1 MTQLAVVFPGQ
12 GSQSVGMLL
21 DIAEQYRE
29 VKDTFNE
36 ASQALGLDLWALASE
51 GPASALDQTE
61 NTQPALLAGSMAVW
75 RILTARSSHYTQAML
90 AGHSL
95 GEYSALVAAGALDF
109 SEAIRLVAARG
120 RFMQAAVPSG
130 VGAMAAIIGLD
141 DTAVAELCK
150 AAVLPSQVL
159 SPANYNSVGQVVI
172 AGHAESVA
180 NAIALA
186 KDKGAKMA
194 VPIPVSVP
202 SHCELMRPA
211 AEKLNEALA
220 DIHIKTP
227 SQCVIGNAAVRAY
240 ETPEAI
246 REGLVRQL
254 YSPVRWVET
263 VHAFQQS
270 GITTIIECGAGKILT
285 GLNKRID
292 KQLQLSSTADVSSLN
307 TLLETSVGA

>member
-12 GSQSVGMLL
+12 GSQAVGMLV
-21 DIAEQYRE
+21 DIAAQFRE
-29 VKDTFNE
+29 VKDTFDE
-36 ASQALGLDLWALASE
+36 ASHALSFDLWELASA
-51 GPASALDQTE
+51 GPAAQLDQTE

-75 RILTARSSHYTQAML
+75 RILTSQSPHYTQAML

-109 SEAIRLVAARG
+109 SDAIRLVAARG

-130 VGAMAAIIGLD
+130 VGGMAAIIGLD
-141 DTAVAELCK
+141 DAAVAELCK
-150 AAVLPSQVL
+150 IAVLPGQVL
-159 SPANYNSVGQVVI
+159 SPANYNSVGQVVV

-186 KDKGAKMA
+186 KENGAKMA
-194 VPIPVSVP
+194 VSIPVSVP

-211 AEKLNEALA
+211 AEKLNEALSN
-220 DIHIKTP
+220 ITIKTP

-263 VHAFQQS
+263 VQAFQQA
-270 GITTIIECGAGKILT
+270 GITNIVECGSGKILT

-292 KQLQLSSTADVSSLN
+292 KQLHLSNTADLPSLT
-307 TLLETSVGA
+307 TLLETSVRA